1 MRDEARV
8 HFRPSEQILARR
20 LEERAARVRT
30 TGQLAATDFLT
41 PREAAIGRA
50 VAASEGVS
58 WRTYGG
64 YGDAERVCGCY
75 HETHGRSPQDSD
87 FAIACLR
94 VAPAIGDAQPGH
106 GDYLGSLLGQGVK
119 RDRVGDIAFAAS
131 GGVYV
136 FCKTAIAPVLLGSW
150 ERAGRT
156 PIRVD
161 PVAIDAV
168 AEIAPPVL
176 TERVITMQSLRLD
189 AFVAHAYGLS
199 RTKALAPI
207 RSGDVQLNF
216 SVCTDPAVEIAA
228 GDIVS
233 LRGGGRARVLLVQ
246 GQSRSGRTFVR
257 IGRYTS

>member
-8 HFRPSEQILARR
+8 HFRPSEQILAKRF
-20 LEERAARVRT
+20 EEWAARART
-30 TGQLAATDFLT
+30 TGQVAATDFLT
-41 PREAAIGRA
+41 PREAAIGMA
-50 VAASEGVS
+50 VAASEGVL

-64 YGDAERVCGCY
+64 YGDAERVCGCF
-75 HETHGRSPQDSD
+75 HEAHGRSPQDSD

-94 VAPAIGDAQPGH
+94 VEPAAGNPPPGH

-119 RDRVGDIAFAAS
+119 RDRIGDIAFAAS

-156 PIRVD
+156 PIRADLVSND
-161 PVAIDAV
+161 EIAG
-168 AEIAPPVL
+168 IAPPVL
-176 TERVITMQSLRLD
+176 IERVVTMQSLRLD

-216 SVCTDPAVEIAA
+216 AVCTDPAEEIEV

-233 LRGGGRARVLLVQ
+233 LRGKGRARVLLVQ

-257 IGRYTS
+257 IGRYT